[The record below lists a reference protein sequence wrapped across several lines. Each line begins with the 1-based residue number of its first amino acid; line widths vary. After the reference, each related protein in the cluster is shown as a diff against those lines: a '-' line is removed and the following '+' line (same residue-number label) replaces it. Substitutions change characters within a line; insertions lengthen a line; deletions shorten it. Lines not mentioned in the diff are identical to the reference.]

1 MSLDDALFLVHHEG
15 QLHHVKGSDISTKIN
30 TGDRILVQRGDDRF
44 HAWSGQQD
52 FSGSPLLS
60 YRFYYEVGIGTGPPT
75 AEGTPT
81 NGQPRGDG
89 KINLSLYF
97 GNGGPY
103 PTNEWRNVRNELN
116 TINDL
121 DGKEF
126 KLQGNIELEHNDI
139 VRITEE
145 GGDFVGFYS
154 IKKDGNGFVTF
165 QTQYLNENG
174 RERTDI
180 KRNTNKRPAYNSN
193 VVLRFDIFRPTDFPF
208 GTIQDTDLILAN
220 DDQGD
225 VRHVSG
231 ANFKNLFLPL
241 GSP

>member
-1 MSLDDALFLVHHEG
+1 M
-15 QLHHVKGSDISTKIN
+15 
-30 TGDRILVQRGDDRF
+30 
-44 HAWSGQQD
+44 
-52 FSGSPLLS
+52 
-60 YRFYYEVGIGTGPPT
+60 
-75 AEGTPT
+75 
-81 NGQPRGDG
+81 
-89 KINLSLYF
+89 YF

-103 PTNEWRNVRNELN
+103 PTNEWRNLRNQLN

-126 KLQGNIELEHNDI
+126 KLQGNTELEINDI

-154 IKKDGNGFVTF
+154 IKKKDGNGFVVF

-180 KRNTNKRPAYNSN
+180 KRNTNKRPAHNSN
-193 VVLRFDIFRPTDFPF
+193 VVLRFDIFRSTDFPF

-231 ANFKNLFLPL
+231 ASFKNLFLPL